1 MATKKLKPL
10 QKNEFET
17 IYNRFFHIYYDI
29 AQRFLY
35 QEEDA
40 KSVVQDAFIK
50 LWENEIHLQ
59 NDDEIKN
66 YLFILV
72 RNRSLNVIRQRKKQ
86 FQTTDQPE
94 YLINSISHKLL
105 EKTGEDILLYQELF
119 EKVQQAIQ
127 ALSPQCKK
135 VFQLSRFEDLSNKEI
150 AAVLDISVKAVEA
163 NITRALKQLREE
175 LAPYLISK
183 EAAPKLPVLFYL
195 SLS

>member
-1 MATKKLKPL
+1 MATKKLRPL
-10 QKNEFET
+10 RKNEFET

-72 RNRSLNVIRQRKKQ
+72 RNRSMNVIRQRKKQ

-119 EKVQQAIQ
+119 EKYNM
-127 ALSPQCKK
+127 P
-135 VFQLSRFEDLSNKEI
+135 FRH
-150 AAVLDISVKAVEA
+150 
-163 NITRALKQLREE
+163 
-175 LAPYLISK
+175 
-183 EAAPKLPVLFYL
+183 
-195 SLS
+195 